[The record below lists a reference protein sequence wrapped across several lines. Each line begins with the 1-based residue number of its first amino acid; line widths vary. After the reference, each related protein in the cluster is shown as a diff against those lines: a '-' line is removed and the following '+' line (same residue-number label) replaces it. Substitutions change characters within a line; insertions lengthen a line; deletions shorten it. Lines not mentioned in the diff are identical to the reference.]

1 MFRAACLTFLLA
13 LPLPAQNSA
22 SAPPPAES
30 KGKTPA
36 ARPDDFKVYTEHPRL
51 LANARHLRL
60 LRRERERKSMR
71 WEAFQAVMTAN
82 ADLPEKGFAFA
93 LYYLVSQEPSYGR
106 KAIEWALGPGRDL
119 HQLALVFDWCQPLL
133 TESQSKALTEKM
145 VQAMEQ
151 ESQKDTVPAVRDR
164 VLAAITLFDH
174 VPDLPE
180 KTLRSFF
187 DQWWVGKM
195 APALQKNRNA
205 LPRDDAYAL
214 LEIMHAVRDNLLF
227 DIRDNALLY
236 FRDFAVHRVLSYYP
250 AVYPAPE
257 NMYRIPMYSGLGEP
271 DLREAALSRA
281 ADLSLVAFDAN
292 ALQNQFLQ
300 GWLIQDRFLMRGAYG
315 VPYEFFWANPYQPG
329 LSYHHLPDF
338 FHDPNSGILLLRSN
352 WEDDAAWLSYNNG
365 DMELFLD
372 GKRSGLQPRAI
383 KEPLQ
388 IGDHIVMVGE
398 SPMRFTL
405 NLGAKTQYFLIGLKP
420 ETPYDLEVDD
430 EELREVK
437 TDAGGILALSFP
449 QSLNVSVRLKEYH
462 AQ

>member
-1 MFRAACLTFLLA
+1 
-13 LPLPAQNSA
+13 
-22 SAPPPAES
+22 
-30 KGKTPA
+30 
-36 ARPDDFKVYTEHPRL
+36 
-51 LANARHLRL
+51 
-60 LRRERERKSMR
+60 
-71 WEAFQAVMTAN
+71 
-82 ADLPEKGFAFA
+82 
-93 LYYLVSQEPSYGR
+93 
-106 KAIEWALGPGRDL
+106 
-119 HQLALVFDWCQPLL
+119 
-133 TESQSKALTEKM
+133 
-145 VQAMEQ
+145 
-151 ESQKDTVPAVRDR
+151 
-164 VLAAITLFDH
+164 
-174 VPDLPE
+174 
-180 KTLRSFF
+180 
-187 DQWWVGKM
+187 M

-338 FHDPNSGILLLRSN
+338 FHDPNSGILLLRSS